1 MLSQTASQFPMIW
14 LSCIA
19 LLMFFGLYMGI
30 LAWVHR
36 KGSSEIYGRLA
47 MAPLSGSEADSINLK
62 N

>member
-1 MLSQTASQFPMIW
+1 MLSQIASQFPMIW

-19 LLMFFGLYMGI
+19 LLMFFGLYLGI

-36 KGSSEIYGRLA
+36 KGSTEIYGRLA
-47 MAPLSGSEADSINLK
+47 LAPLTETETDCINPK

>member
-1 MLSQTASQFPMIW
+1 MLSQIASQFPMIW
-14 LSCIA
+14 LSCMA
-19 LLMFFGLYMGI
+19 LLMFFGLYLGI

-47 MAPLSGSEADSINLK
+47 MAPLSGSESDSINLK